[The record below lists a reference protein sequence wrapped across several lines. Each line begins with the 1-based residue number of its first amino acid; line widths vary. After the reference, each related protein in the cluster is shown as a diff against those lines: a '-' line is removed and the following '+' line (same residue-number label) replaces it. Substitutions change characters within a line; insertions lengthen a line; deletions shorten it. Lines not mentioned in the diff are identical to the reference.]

1 MVQFNYVEPCGNNC
15 NSTCKVQVYQ
25 HHGHTS
31 NPGVTYNYDE
41 DGNVMG
47 VFQNHTSSYTG
58 TADENC
64 MMTGFT
70 WWEGHNPGNANG
82 VDAGNALMLRN
93 GYEDLH
99 ARNHGVSPRDNH
111 FKHYDNI
118 DGLRFQTVPS
128 AGDNQMQYHINIP
141 PQKIH
146 DFSDPKRI
154 TGDVYDS
161 NNVLFNPC
169 PGASAKYFNSKSGVR
184 CIYPKTASAL
194 QTLNSAT
201 KKSNMAAMHTSLAGT
216 FCADSNNV
224 FESPGGQS
232 CLERSTGQALA
243 KQYCEVGSRIHSDT
257 NCTKE
262 NMDQV
267 NYDEVA
273 KTYCN
278 TATGR
283 ADTFCK
289 CHNITSGVC
298 DAHPTAAG
306 CAKKKETFDKLVDAT
321 PSDQK
326 DVWSGMESC
335 FGRVCTG
342 TGVFIPPNSNQNCD
356 KSVNVC
362 IQDIDIGSLTD
373 SNIQATCDIDAG
385 GDSPSVSTPP
395 TSSQLSAQEELDEA
409 KAAVARGDPGAQE
422 RLEAAEAALDAANEA
437 AGETGPKAYIPK
449 SLDGLKNDRKQQIGA
464 GVMGALIL
472 GCMMMLLLLVA
483 SAGGGGE
490 GGPVKRRFR

>member
-47 VFQNHTSSYTG
+47 VFENHTSSYTG

-128 AGDNQMQYHINIP
+128 AGGNQMQYHINIP

-243 KQYCEVGSRIHSDT
+243 KQYCEVSDRIHSDT

-262 NMDQV
+262 NMGV
-267 NYDEVA
+267 ANYDIVA
-273 KTYCN
+273 EAYCEAN
-278 TATGR
+278 PNDSFCSCYNVVKDKCADDSTTGP
-283 ADTFCK
+283 A
-289 CHNITSGVC
+289 GC
-298 DAHPTAAG
+298 DHPTGAAY
-306 CAKKKETFDKLVDAT
+306 VNIRNAT

-326 DVWSGMESC
+326 SLWDGQRKCGS
-335 FGRVCTG
+335 VCTG
-342 TGVFIPPNSNQNCD
+342 ADKYIPDNNQAGCKTTIQICSQNFNVDNMNNSEITAQCELNASD
-356 KSVNVC
+356 
-362 IQDIDIGSLTD
+362 G
-373 SNIQATCDIDAG
+373 
-385 GDSPSVSTPP
+385 PSVGAPP
-395 TSSQLSAQEELDEA
+395 TSSQLSAQEEIDEA

-422 RLEAAEAALDAANEA
+422 RLDAAEAALDAANEA

-464 GVMGALIL
+464 GAMGALVL
-472 GCMMMLLLLVA
+472 GCMMMLLLLVV
-483 SAGGGGE
+483 SAGGGG
-490 GGPVKRRFR
+490 PVKKRVR